1 MSVSVLLV
9 DDHRLV
15 REAVRDALARASDIE
30 VVGEAAD
37 GSSAL
42 DSMRRLAPDVLVLD
56 ISLPDLSGIEVANRV
71 RRELGV
77 ATKVVML
84 SIHAERYLVTE
95 AFCAGAVGYVTK
107 TSPMAELTQ
116 AIRAA
121 AAGQI
126 YVCFE
131 VARSVSAVEVDS
143 GEHGKASRLTEREQ
157 EVLRRI
163 ARGMRSPAIADQLRI
178 SVGTVE
184 VHRRNIM
191 RKLGL
196 RTVADLTRY
205 ALREGLVPL

>member
-1 MSVSVLLV
+1 MAVSVLLV

-15 REAVRDALARASDIE
+15 REALRNALEKASDIE

-42 DSMRRLAPDVLVLD
+42 ESMRRLAPDVLVLD
-56 ISLPDLSGIEVANRV
+56 ISLPDLSGIEVANRL
-71 RRELGV
+71 RREHGV
-77 ATKVVML
+77 GTKIVML

-95 AFCAGAVGYVTK
+95 AFRAGAIGYVTK

-121 AAGQI
+121 AEGRT

-131 VARSVSAVEVDS
+131 VAHSVNAIEVDNS
-143 GEHGKASRLTEREQ
+143 AHGEASRLSEREH
-157 EVLRRI
+157 EVLRRV
-163 ARGMRSPAIADQLRI
+163 ADGMRSPAIADQLRI
-178 SVGTVE
+178 SIGTVD

-196 RTVADLTRY
+196 HTVADLTRY
-205 ALREGLVPL
+205 AVREGFVPL